1 MKIFRKWLMLSISAI
16 LLVSCASTTKSKA
29 KDISP
34 SVEIVEHKGT
44 AWGIEQPVWVSQ
56 VIGTVNQRELRK
68 SLGLTDKK
76 IWVLTR
82 SGDDLEFLQNWVD
95 QVDARSEIAAAINQ
109 KIEDTVTAE
118 LRGSNS
124 KIENKEL
131 ERISKRAANVNTA
144 GLEKE
149 TDWWTKTRQLNI
161 DVKKAKDDSDY
172 KYQYN
177 YLVIYSMNEDLF
189 RKQLNIS
196 LENIKNEIPNS
207 EELIKKVTDVVI
219 EQSLVKTEEIIKNS
233 LIKSE

>member
-1 MKIFRKWLMLSISAI
+1 MKKISKWLMLFLCIQ
-16 LLVSCASTTKSKA
+16 LLFACASTSKSKA

-34 SVEIVEHKGT
+34 TVEIVEHKGT
-44 AWGIEQPVWVSQ
+44 AWGINQPDWVAE
-56 VIGTVNQRELRK
+56 VIGTVNQK
-68 SLGLTDKK
+68 SLCKALGLTDKK

-82 SGDDLEFLQNWVD
+82 SGEELEFLQNWVD

-109 KIEDTVTAE
+109 KIEDTVIAE
-118 LRGSNS
+118 LRGSDS
-124 KIENKEL
+124 KIDSKEL

-149 TDWWTKTRQLNI
+149 TDWWTKTRQLNVN
-161 DVKKAKDDSDY
+161 VKKAKDETDY
-172 KYQYN
+172 MYQYN

-207 EELIKKVTDVVI
+207 EELIRKVTEEVM
-219 EQSLVKTEEIIKNS
+219 EQSIIK
-233 LIKSE
+233 